1 MSASASVEKAVS
13 SSVLWACEELQL
25 PAALAEDTQ
34 VALRLKLAG
43 SIKKYILNNTEDR
56 LEEMSATNP
65 VHSIGPKR
73 RLLFKMSFEWCIL
86 FWKCPVQSFAAC
98 LT

>member
-13 SSVLWACEELQL
+13 SSILWACEELQL

-43 SIKKYILNNTEDR
+43 SIKKIYQIIQKIDWKKCRQLIQFIL
-56 LEEMSATNP
+56 LA
-65 VHSIGPKR
+65 
-73 RLLFKMSFEWCIL
+73 
-86 FWKCPVQSFAAC
+86 QSGGYY
-98 LT
+98 LK